1 MQKKTPRKSVKSK
14 TGHSQRPLSK
24 KRQIGKRKSV
34 STRNDGNANTGCA
47 KPSLKPQMST
57 AKTESTTARTHGRTG
72 NASAAT
78 APKQVSPQLQELE
91 RGRQG
96 KELHEQ
102 GLSLAVIAEK
112 FGCSKTLARDL
123 VDLASLP
130 KGLEEA
136 YRQGKIGRKAVLEM
150 ARNKRR
156 NENKKENEAK
166 AKDKA
171 AGRVAQNNSKHNSPP
186 AMTEVERQLRTAE
199 IAPIVVEWV
208 YSLNLTTYDLE
219 SFWDQVNTALY
230 RGCHWLF
237 MKEAP
242 KPEEIKHGADPWKVI
257 ERCKV
262 DSKNA
267 NSMPDVINNHVMW
280 LARWIQRVTP
290 DCVVMK
296 EALAQAETQ
305 LRREAQT
312 TRWH

>member
-1 MQKKTPRKSVKSK
+1 MKNKLPRESVKSMK
-14 TGHSQRPLSK
+14 IHSQMPVAA
-24 KRQIGKRKSV
+24 KRQTPVRKSV
-34 STRNDGNANTGCA
+34 SPGTHGKAKTCRVKALVARRQPSAKPITTAEPKHAENGKTLVANTP
-47 KPSLKPQMST
+47 K
-57 AKTESTTARTHGRTG
+57 HG
-72 NASAAT
+72 
-78 APKQVSPQLQELE
+78 SPQLRELE
-91 RGRQG
+91 RGRQW
-96 KELHEQ
+96 KQLHEQ

-130 KGLEEA
+130 KDLEEA
-136 YRQGKIGRKAVLEM
+136 YLQGKMGRKAVLEM

-156 NENKKENEAK
+156 NGNKKENEAK

-219 SFWDQVNTALY
+219 PFGDQVNTALY

-296 EALAQAETQ
+296 EALAQAETK
-305 LRREAQT
+305 LRCGIR
-312 TRWH
+312 